1 MRKISSIT
9 NALSYHAVTNSS
21 NKIWNFSC
29 FATLTSVILR
39 RESSNNFLTRSKII
53 PPPPH
58 CVKSVQIR
66 GFFWSVFSR
75 IRTRNRFV
83 FGHFSR
89 SARQLIFF
97 EDFCHSIF
105 FSCILIAFLTS
116 LTYMFPRRRESDW
129 KFTYD
134 ALPIFGEFFYI
145 IPPKNTFFRG
155 FKMETL
161 ARMG

>member
-21 NKIWNFSC
+21 NKILNFSC
-29 FATLTSVILR
+29 FATLSAVILR

-53 PPPPH
+53 PPTAWKASKYGVSSGPYFPA
-58 CVKSVQIR
+58 
-66 GFFWSVFSR
+66 
-75 IRTRNRFV
+75 
-83 FGHFSR
+83 FGPETGPYLDTFHAVLDSWF
-89 SARQLIFF
+89 FF

-105 FSCILIAFLTS
+105 FSCIFIAFLSS

-134 ALPIFGEFFYI
+134 ALPIFGEFFSI

-161 ARMG
+161 AIMG